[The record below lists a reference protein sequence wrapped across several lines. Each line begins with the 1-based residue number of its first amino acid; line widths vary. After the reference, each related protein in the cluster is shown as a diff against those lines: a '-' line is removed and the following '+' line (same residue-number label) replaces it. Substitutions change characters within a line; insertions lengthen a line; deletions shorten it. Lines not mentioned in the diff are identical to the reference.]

1 MPKAKAKATP
11 YDRAAVLA
19 VARTWAQHIIDEIG
33 RDRAPEEVV
42 GSANVVATILS
53 VASEYE
59 AEEGAEHLKVLNAIV
74 AADKTAPNAVYELVS
89 ECEPVT
95 VDLDEVVNAVEEG
108 FLDD

>member
-1 MPKAKAKATP
+1 MPKAKATP

-19 VARTWAQHIIDEIG
+19 VARSWAQLVIDDIARG
-33 RDRAPEEVV
+33 RDPDALL
-42 GSANVVATILS
+42 GSANVLTTILS

-59 AEEGAEHLKVLNAIV
+59 AEEGADHLTVLNAIV
-74 AADKTAPNAVYELVS
+74 AADKTAPNVVYELVS
-89 ECEPVT
+89 ECEAVT